1 MAAICQ
7 RCWKEANCTQMS
19 FFNTQMCCMKC
30 IEEERKHPKYAEAK
44 AAEEAALKAGNF
56 NFQGIGYPSNR

>member
-1 MAAICQ
+1 
-7 RCWKEANCTQMS
+7 MS